1 MDPSDDA
8 RAPDGDAGVDR
19 LDLDD
24 LRPRVEHHLREFL
37 DARLAAADDLSPS
50 ERTVLEPL
58 RALVLGRGKRLRA
71 AFCYW
76 GWRGAG
82 GHGTGGHHTGGQGT
96 GGQGT
101 GGRADED
108 EGAVAAGAAL
118 ELLHA
123 GALVHDDVMDESD
136 LRRGE
141 PTLHRQLAAVHV
153 ARRWRGSPFHFGI
166 SAAIVAG
173 DLCLVWAD
181 QMLRSSG
188 ISPERL
194 HRAGAVFDSMRSET
208 MRGQYLDLTS
218 QASGVLDVDEALR
231 VARAKTAASTVAG
244 PLQFGG
250 VLAGAGRPLLDRYAR
265 YGLALGVAFQLQ
277 DDLLGAFGDEDV
289 TGKPSGDDLRD
300 GKCTVL
306 LAEARRRA
314 GPAAYARIDELVN
327 DRTDDAVR
335 ELRALIDETGARAH
349 VEKLIAQLGGEALE
363 ALDAEDGGGV
373 AGNADDRAGGTGNAG
388 DRAGGTGNADDRA
401 GGTGNAGET
410 GGMGRLAGSLDPA
423 VRRVLR
429 DVAVALTSGIRTA

>member
-1 MDPSDDA
+1 MDPSRDA
-8 RAPDGDAGVDR
+8 PTPDGDAGVDR
-19 LDLDD
+19 LDLGG
-24 LRPRVEHHLREFL
+24 LRARTERHLREFL
-37 DARLAAADDLSPS
+37 DARLAASDDLSPY
-50 ERTVLEPL
+50 ERTVVEPL
-58 RALVLGRGKRLRA
+58 RTLVLGRGKRLRA

-82 GHGTGGHHTGGQGT
+82 GPDH
-96 GGQGT
+96 
-101 GGRADED
+101 ED
-108 EGAVAAGAAL
+108 DGAVAAGAAL

-123 GALVHDDVMDESD
+123 AALVHDDVMDESE
-136 LRRGE
+136 LRRGQ
-141 PTLHRQLAAVHV
+141 PSLHRQLAAEHT
-153 ARRWRGSPFHFGI
+153 ARGWRGSAEHFGI

-194 HRAGAVFDSMRSET
+194 HRAGTVFDAMRSET

-250 VLAGAGRPLLDRYAR
+250 VLAGAARPLLDRYAG
-265 YGLALGVAFQLQ
+265 YGHALGVAFQLQ
-277 DDLLGAFGDEDV
+277 DDLLGAFGDEVV

-314 GPAAYARIDELVN
+314 GPASYARIDELVN

-335 ELRALIDETGARAH
+335 ELRALIEDTGARAH
-349 VEKLIAQLGGEALE
+349 VEDLVKRLGGEAIVT
-363 ALDAEDGGGV
+363 LD
-373 AGNADDRAGGTGNAG
+373 GTQSIA
-388 DRAGGTGNADDRA
+388 
-401 GGTGNAGET
+401 
-410 GGMGRLAGSLDPA
+410 PA
-423 VRRVLR
+423 VRAMLR
-429 DVAVALTSGIRTA
+429 AIAIALTSDLRTD